1 MRGGAL
7 VGRIRFLRKCIPK
20 KHPDKLGTLL
30 LVKVLTGPTLKKER
44 LRHTHKISTH
54 LYQQTYVL
62 VLRGAIKQNMHPLVN
77 LLHHSLEL
85 HSLVYMSKIGLNVVY
100 EDKL

>member
-30 LVKVLTGPTLKKER
+30 LVKVLTGQTLKKK
-44 LRHTHKISTH
+44 RHTHKISTN

-62 VLRGAIKQNMHPLVN
+62 VLRGAIKHNMHPLVN